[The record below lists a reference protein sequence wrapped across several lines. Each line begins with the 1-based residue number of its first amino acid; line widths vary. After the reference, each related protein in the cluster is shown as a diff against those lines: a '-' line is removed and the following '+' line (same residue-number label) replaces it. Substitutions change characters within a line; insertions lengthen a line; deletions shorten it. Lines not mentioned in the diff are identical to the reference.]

1 MKFEFDRT
9 FGVEIE
15 LLSRYG
21 YETLSTILTEKLG
34 PHGMSFR
41 QASWNDRSNRWRVKS
56 DSSLSAPR
64 GYTGIEIVTP
74 VLQGQEGYDKLE
86 LLLKLF
92 ADINLRASQLGE
104 EPVFKINASCGL
116 HVHWGVSDWRI
127 KHFRNL
133 FKRYCK
139 FEYAIDK
146 IMPNS
151 RRRNNGRYCESV
163 VDRFTSTQYVE
174 VVQMEQAFREIDRTR
189 SARKLQQKIGTRY
202 VKLNIESFWTH
213 GTIEFRHHSGSF
225 DLQKIT
231 AWLFLTGS
239 MVKAA
244 DAMRGIRAGSV
255 APEKMA
261 NKFGMMFKGLTKV
274 HKDLEQFSD
283 FFKQRQRQLR
293 G

>member
-15 LLSRYG
+15 LLSNMG
-21 YETLSTILTEKLG
+21 HEMLSHVLTEKLSSK
-34 PHGMSFR
+34 GMSFR

-64 GYTGIEIVTP
+64 GYVGVEIVSP
-74 VLQGQEGYDKLE
+74 VLQGQEGYDQLE
-86 LLLKLF
+86 NLLNEL
-92 ADINLRASQLGE
+92 ANINLRASQLGE
-104 EPVFKINASCGL
+104 QPTFKINATCGL

-139 FEYAIDK
+139 FENAIDQ

-163 VDRFTSTQYVE
+163 VDRFYSSHSVE
-174 VVQMEQAFREIDRTR
+174 CMQMEETFKEIDSTR
-189 SARKLQQKIGTRY
+189 SARRLQQRVGTRY

-213 GTIEFRHHSGSF
+213 GTVEFRHHSGTF

-244 DAMRGIRAGSV
+244 DKMRSIRAGSV
-255 APEKMA
+255 CPEKMT

-274 HKDLEQFSD
+274 HKDLEQFGD